1 MKKQLPLLKEQIID
15 NWLYKVVALFV
26 AVAIWVT
33 TTQGRKDTIL
43 WRNLDI
49 EFILQPNLVVTN
61 MSDRTVRVKVSGPR
75 SSLKKISQATQVV
88 TLNLTHEQAGRRHIE
103 IKPSDINLPMGVK
116 LLSIQP
122 DAFDVDIIDIK
133 K

>member
-1 MKKQLPLLKEQIID
+1 MKKRLPVLKEQLVD
-15 NWLYKVVALFV
+15 NWLYKLVALFV
-26 AVAIWVT
+26 ALAIWVA

-49 EFILQPNLVVTN
+49 EFILRPNLVVTN
-61 MSDRTVRVKVSGPR
+61 LPSRVVQVKVSGPR
-75 SSLKKISQATQVV
+75 SSLKKISQTAQLI
-88 TLNLTHEQAGRRHIE
+88 TLNLSNEEAGLRHIE
-103 IKPSDINLPMGVK
+103 IKPSDINLPIGVK

-122 DAFDVDIIDIK
+122 SSIDVEIKDIK